1 MIRLLMAQVYR
12 NIRKPW
18 FVLVLVATFVLT
30 VWLAVSPFRD
40 QYSYQGFMNRYG
52 DMSPSTVS
60 RFVLGEARP
69 DLTVSD
75 IYDVYMFA
83 HKEEHLRQ
91 GYLSTARG
99 LAFIGCVIPAFF
111 VGRELGK
118 RKIRAVL
125 IPGQSRAAVFIWI
138 VVRYFLAAF
147 ILITASLGMVRVQ
160 WSVEPG
166 QFEHFYMVNTQ
177 LRFVLYC
184 LSVFSAMMFVTF
196 IIKNPIPSA
205 IASLVVAAIAFLTG
219 KLFPVVSP
227 VSELFMENYWYA
239 ETGPEFWRPHVIAS
253 FIIIA
258 VFIAASWLIFRRREV

>member
-18 FVLVLVATFVLT
+18 FILVLVATFVLT

-184 LSVFSAMMFVTF
+184 LCVFSGMMFVAF
-196 IIKNPIPSA
+196 LVKNPIPTA
-205 IASLVVAAIAFLTG
+205 IASLVFTGIAALTG
-219 KLFPVVSP
+219 KLIPHISP
-227 VSELFMENYWYA
+227 VGELLMENYWYA
-239 ETGPEFWRPHVIAS
+239 ETGPEFWRPHVIVS
-253 FIIIA
+253 FIVIA
-258 VFIAASWLIFRRREV
+258 VFTAASWLIFRRREV